1 MFWKVEKRY
10 MKRLQPNSNC
20 FEKAKVRGL
29 FSFLVKYPQTFIRAT
44 SVAFVANSD
53 IDMEMVNPKL
63 LGKAIDTV
71 ITFTEKVIEL
81 NELKL

>member
-1 MFWKVEKRY
+1 
-10 MKRLQPNSNC
+10 MKIKEALKILKHHNDWRRN
-20 FEKAKVRGL
+20 
-29 FSFLVKYPQTFIRAT
+29 
-44 SVAFVANSD
+44 NSD